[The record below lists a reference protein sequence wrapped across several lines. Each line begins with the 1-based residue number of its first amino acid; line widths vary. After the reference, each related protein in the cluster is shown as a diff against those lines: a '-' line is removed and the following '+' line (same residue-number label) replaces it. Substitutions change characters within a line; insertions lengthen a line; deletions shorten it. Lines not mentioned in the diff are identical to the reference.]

1 MRGDTASEASIRPDI
16 AAAIKSAAFFGLTLE
31 LDLPEQVAGLWL
43 EHLPAWQAWCEI
55 SGQWRTIA
63 LSTEAGA
70 RVVWVGLDY
79 AAAKYGLE
87 MAGISVTPACWAEV
101 RLIEEGATEELNRNG
116 R

>member
-1 MRGDTASEASIRPDI
+1 MRGETASEAGIRPEI
-16 AAAIKSAAFFGLTLE
+16 EAAIKSAAVYGLTLE
-31 LDLPEQVAGLWL
+31 LDLPDEETGLWA
-43 EHLPAWQAWCEI
+43 EHLPAWRAWCEV

-79 AAAKYGLE
+79 AAAKSGLE
-87 MAGISVTPACWAEV
+87 MAGISVTPACWAEI